1 LGCNRGNA
9 PDQPVS
15 ANSDQT
21 GRSAEPQPNNTVQQ
35 PPAQTERQPAQEPRQ
50 AYRTPEKSASRPN
63 PAETPRMRVTESVAS
78 GTGLTVTLADTISTD
93 GNKEG
98 DTFTAH
104 LSQPI
109 VVRGKVV
116 ADKGDRVT
124 GHIKNLEEPGK
135 VKGRA
140 RLELVLDE
148 IRTSSGI
155 YNLST

>member
-1 LGCNRGNA
+1 MFFLPCSAIGLGDLRRQLPILVLSARQRLITFEEERMRFAIRLFLITALAIGSLGCNRGNA

-78 GTGLTVTLADTISTD
+78 GTAITVTLADT
-93 GNKEG
+93 
-98 DTFTAH
+98 
-104 LSQPI
+104 
-109 VVRGKVV
+109 
-116 ADKGDRVT
+116 
-124 GHIKNLEEPGK
+124 
-135 VKGRA
+135 
-140 RLELVLDE
+140 
-148 IRTSSGI
+148 
-155 YNLST
+155 